1 MDIKI
6 QNSFSNFQNPLGS
19 VSSKKNILGSP
30 KIAAKALANKY
41 ELDMYFKPRPNI
53 DSCNHAVAVVA
64 AVAAIITAANGAI
77 EAAKRGKIVDTLY
90 PIDLENIEAS
100 GLDINQLLKI
110 RENRI

>member
-1 MDIKI
+1 L
-6 QNSFSNFQNPLGS
+6 QL
-19 VSSKKNILGSP
+19 
-30 KIAAKALANKY
+30 
-41 ELDMYFKPRPNI
+41 
-53 DSCNHAVAVVA
+53 
-64 AVAAIITAANGAI
+64 VAAIITAANGAI